1 MKRLCAAILFLVAVS
16 PLAAYGEPQ
25 KPAPPPPS
33 TRANKAQAEVSKS
46 GHDTSNAIIKH
57 LAGRTSKPSK
67 RPHGKLGGASADS
80 SVAAP
85 KKTAQSPT
93 STRAIKLNAG
103 GVNPIVI
110 SRDRSAKAD
119 RPSNKTHGVLG
130 GGLLDQGS
138 GLNQSGPASAGSTAT
153 SGAPTSRGQVIK

>member
-1 MKRLCAAILFLVAVS
+1 MKRLCAAMLFLFAVS

-33 TRANKAQAEVSKS
+33 TRANKAQADVSKS

-57 LAGRTSKPSK
+57 LAGRKAPPSNK
-67 RPHGKLGGASADS
+67 THGALGGGSQKP
-80 SVAAP
+80 AAN
-85 KKTAQSPT
+85 QSPT
-93 STRAIKLNAG
+93 STRANKPEAQLNAG

-110 SRDRSAKAD
+110 SRDRTAKVN
-119 RPSNKTHGVLG
+119 RPSNKTHGVMG

-138 GLNQSGPASAGSTAT
+138 GFNQSGPAAAGSPAT